1 MEKLQRSQRSHFTVN
16 GFFQILAFRGF
27 FKLITIKLLA
37 FSKLFQL
44 R

>member
-1 MEKLQRSQRSHFTVN
+1 MEKLQRYWRLHFTAN
-16 GFFQILAFRGF
+16 GFFQIVAFRGF